1 MDDRPPERDPL
12 DELAE
17 LADELLRQATD
28 VRRQWSELG
37 ETLGLEP
44 APAPRSASTPAPSA
58 PAAPGAA
65 NGQAGTW
72 PDADPVRLVA
82 LDMMLSGRSREEVGE
97 YLRATFGEDV
107 NPAVLDEIFS
117 EPS

>member
-1 MDDRPPERDPL
+1 MDADRPPERDPL

-28 VRRQWSELG
+28 VRRQWTELG

-44 APAPRSASTPAPSA
+44 AGPSPPRAARPAQR
-58 PAAPGAA
+58 GAD
-65 NGQAGTW
+65 GEAGSW
-72 PDADPVRLVA
+72 PEADPVRLVA

>member
-28 VRRQWSELG
+28 VRRQWTELG

-44 APAPRSASTPAPSA
+44 PPAPRRAEA
-58 PAAPGAA
+58 PAGARR
-65 NGQAGTW
+65 GGDGAGATW

>member
-28 VRRQWSELG
+28 VRRQWNELG
-37 ETLGLEP
+37 ETLGLAP
-44 APAPRSASTPAPSA
+44 APAPRPASTPA

-65 NGQAGTW
+65 NGEAGTW

-82 LDMMLSGRSREEVGE
+82 LDMMLSGRSRGETRE
-97 YLRATFGEDV
+97 YLNATFGEADRERLLADV
-107 NPAVLDEIFS
+107 YAG
-117 EPS
+117 